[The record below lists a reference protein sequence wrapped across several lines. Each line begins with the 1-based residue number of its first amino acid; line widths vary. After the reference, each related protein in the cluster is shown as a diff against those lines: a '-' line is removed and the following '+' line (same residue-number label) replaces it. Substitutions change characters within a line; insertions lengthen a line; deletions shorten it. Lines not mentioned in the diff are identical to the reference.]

1 MHVLLN
7 LVPVG
12 VLNPVM
18 LYLNYLFS
26 KCLLIVKCFGSLR
39 ERHYISVCYY
49 YYYYYYYYYCY
60 CEAQEKDRTVHL

>member
-49 YYYYYYYYYCY
+49 YYYYYYYYYC
-60 CEAQEKDRTVHL
+60 EAQEKDRTVHL